1 MALQDL
7 GRLSAA
13 AKAYETALDSE
24 PGYADAH
31 YNLAGIYEKL
41 GEKEAAFR
49 HLSAYRRLVL
59 GAG

>member
-7 GRLSAA
+7 GRRRDAA
-13 AKAYETALDSE
+13 RAYETALGSE

-41 GEKEAAFR
+41 GEREAAFR
-49 HLSAYRRLVL
+49 HLRTYRTLIQ
-59 GAG
+59 G